1 MRRRGYALIYLLAA
15 LPLIM
20 IVGNISVQICGRALR
35 AQRIAVAEHTDDI
48 TREIVLTC
56 LRTDALAASR
66 VEEIAGTS
74 GFELVLSAGEWS
86 TRWRGDGHTLTRIE
100 QKDGIDS
107 TPQDWHLR
115 HGTCGLQVERLA
127 GGRQLVWLQCVQ
139 TLPYEPRLATTR
151 RYVTAVVVGDGAQP

>member
-1 MRRRGYALIYLLAA
+1 MKRRGYALIYLLAA

-48 TREIVLTC
+48 TRQIVLAT
-56 LRTDALAASR
+56 LREDALAAAR
-66 VEEIAGTS
+66 VEELAGTG

-86 TRWRGDGHTLTRIE
+86 ARWRGDGRTLTRIE
-100 QKDGIDS
+100 QKDGVDS
-107 TPQDWHLR
+107 APQDWHLR
-115 HGTCGLQVERLA
+115 HSTCRLQIESLA
-127 GGRQLVWLQCVQ
+127 SGRQLIWLNCMQ

-151 RYVTAVVVGDGAQP
+151 RYVTAVVVGDGEQP